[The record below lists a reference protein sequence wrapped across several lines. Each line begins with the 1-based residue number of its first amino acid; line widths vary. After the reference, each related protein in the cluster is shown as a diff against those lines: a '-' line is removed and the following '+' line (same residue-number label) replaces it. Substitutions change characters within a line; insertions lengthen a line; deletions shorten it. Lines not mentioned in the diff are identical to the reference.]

1 MNKFIVCAFLM
12 TLLGCQSLHVKPKA
26 LIAVEYHNRPV
37 LEFTGRGGAAGMM
50 MSGSMGAMGI
60 AIGVAID
67 EGIAKD
73 LHASASQGGFVL
85 TGAVSEFLGLHN
97 YKLHKVANK
106 KIIIKHIGFK
116 ASGDLIVP
124 WVEIDF
130 IDDGHS
136 TVLTYSVVAG
146 DDATVAELAVLKETP
161 KLAATLLRN
170 ALFLVLAEVNE

>member
-1 MNKFIVCAFLM
+1 MNKLIICTLLAA
-12 TLLGCQSLHVKPKA
+12 LLGCQSLSVKPKA

-50 MSGSMGAMGI
+50 MSSSMGAMGI

-85 TGAVSEFLGLHN
+85 TDAINEYLGFHN
-97 YKLHKVANK
+97 FKLQNAADK

-124 WVEIDF
+124 WIEIDF
-130 IDDGHS
+130 IDGGHS
-136 TVLTYSVVAG
+136 TVLTYSAVAG
-146 DDATVAELAVLKETP
+146 DNATAAELATLKEAP
-161 KLAATLLRN
+161 KLAAATLRN
-170 ALFLVLAEVNE
+170 ALFLVLDEVNQ